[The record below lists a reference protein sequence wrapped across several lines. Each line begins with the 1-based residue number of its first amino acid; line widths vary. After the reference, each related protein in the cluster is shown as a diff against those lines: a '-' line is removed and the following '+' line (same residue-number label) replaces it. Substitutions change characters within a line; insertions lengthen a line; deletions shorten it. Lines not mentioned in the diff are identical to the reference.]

1 MILVK
6 LVSPLHALHS
16 APTQFTATLLRTE
29 YSILFYLYIIVYNIL
44 RSLPVL
50 KNFSEFPYFM
60 PAFCLPAHSS
70 VIPEMAAINVC
81 ICHAARSM
89 QHAARETLIPLYCD
103 TAYRLSFRLESSVSS
118 RAESVCCNLNLNVV
132 IWLLYVP
139 LRSRLH
145 GPISCISGCVD
156 VQYTPYNRRN

>member
-1 MILVK
+1 MQDKVGLDRQSSPLISKSPIGNNRYKIHRCEVHDTSETSE

-60 PAFCLPAHSS
+60 SAFCLPAHSS
-70 VIPEMAAINVC
+70 VMPEMAAMYVFVT
-81 ICHAARSM
+81 
-89 QHAARETLIPLYCD
+89 QHAA
-103 TAYRLSFRLESSVSS
+103 
-118 RAESVCCNLNLNVV
+118 CNTQHEKLWFDFIVMQLTDCHFDWQTRFPPGLKAFAA
-132 IWLLYVP
+132 I
-139 LRSRLH
+139 
-145 GPISCISGCVD
+145 
-156 VQYTPYNRRN
+156 